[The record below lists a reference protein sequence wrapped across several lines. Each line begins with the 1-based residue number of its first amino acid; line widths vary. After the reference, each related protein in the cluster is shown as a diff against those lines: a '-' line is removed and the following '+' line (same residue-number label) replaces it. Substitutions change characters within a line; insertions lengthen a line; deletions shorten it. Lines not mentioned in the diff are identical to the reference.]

1 MLRGAADGRCFPQ
14 LLLRTARPRKRRQTV
29 PEDKTDALLFGYS
42 ELVPTEDDPI
52 YNTGNLDEKKP
63 RE

>member
-1 MLRGAADGRCFPQ
+1 MGENLNQHKDSRSK
-14 LLLRTARPRKRRQTV
+14 KRSGQRSWA
-29 PEDKTDALLFGYS
+29 DALLFGYS